1 MTDMT
6 KTPKAPVAHQDRRGI
21 GDAIRVWWDGLSRPA
36 QWAVGVPIIA
46 LLALMP
52 LFPPPLLDTPGVSF
66 GGVMAQF
73 AMYALIAIGLNVVVG
88 QTGLLDLGYVGFY
101 AVGAYTVGLL
111 TSPNSPW
118 NQTDGGWLEPG
129 WAWVAC
135 LPIAIALTALA
146 GLILGAPTLR
156 LRGDY
161 LAIVTLG
168 FGEIVRLMADNL
180 GELTNGSLGLS
191 KIAYPAVGESEAHPG
206 GFFSP
211 GNLGDTSSWNPFQRA
226 SNGTWWFWLGMA
238 FVIVVLL
245 IIGNLER
252 SRVGRSWVAIR
263 EDEDAAEIMGVPT
276 FKFKLWAF
284 VIGASVG
291 GLSGAMYAGQ
301 VTYVNPKQFDIILS
315 MLFLCAVVLGGSGN
329 KLGVIVGAFLIAYLP
344 MRLQSVQLVSSE
356 STGYLML
363 GLDVALLIG
372 LWLLW
377 RWKKDWLPAWVR
389 RVVIG
394 VTIVGVILGLLLFG
408 SVLLFRPG
416 GAQNLGDL
424 KYLYFGIALVVMMIL
439 RPQGLFPVRQKL
451 LAYGRQ
457 VYQAVTRK
465 PVREPAAESIGA
477 GQ

>member
-6 KTPKAPVAHQDRRGI
+6 KTPVKNQDRHGL
-21 GDAIRVWWDGLSRPA
+21 GDAIRDWWDGLSRPG

-46 LLALMP
+46 VLAILP
-52 LFPPPLLDTPGVSF
+52 LYPPPLIDTPGVSF

-88 QTGLLDLGYVGFY
+88 QAGLLDLGYVGFY

-118 NQTDGGWLEPG
+118 NQTDGGWLNPS
-129 WAWVAC
+129 WAWLAC
-135 LPIAIALTALA
+135 LPIAVALTAFA
-146 GLILGAPTLR
+146 GLVLGAPTLR

-180 GELTNGSLGLS
+180 EELTNGSLGLS
-191 KIAYPAVGESEAHPG
+191 KIAYPQVGESEAHPG
-206 GFFSP
+206 GYFSP
-211 GNLGDTSSWNPFQRA
+211 GNLGDPDSANPLQRA
-226 SNGTWWFWLGMA
+226 NNGTWWFWLGMA
-238 FVIVVLL
+238 LVVVVLL
-245 IIGNLER
+245 VIGNLER

-356 STGYLML
+356 STGYLLL
-363 GLDVALLIG
+363 GLDIALLVG

-377 RWKKDWLPAWVR
+377 RWRRDALGVWVR
-389 RVVIG
+389 R
-394 VTIVGVILGLLLFG
+394 GVITVSILAVVFGLLLLG
-408 SVLLFRPG
+408 SVLLYRKG

-451 LAYGRQ
+451 LTYGRQ
-457 VYQAVTRK
+457 VYQAVVRK
-465 PVREPAAESIGA
+465 PAAEPIGA
-477 GQ
+477 GR

>member
-6 KTPKAPVAHQDRRGI
+6 KTAVAQQDKRGI
-21 GDAIRVWWDGLSRPA
+21 GDAIRGWWDGLSRPG
-36 QWAVGVPIIA
+36 QWAVGIPIIA
-46 LLALMP
+46 ALALLP
-52 LFPPPLLDTPGVSF
+52 LFPPPLIDTPGVSF

-88 QTGLLDLGYVGFY
+88 QAGLLDLGYVGFY

-135 LPIAIALTALA
+135 LPLAVALTAVA

-191 KIAYPAVGESEAHPG
+191 KISYPEVGESEARPG

-211 GNLGDTSSWNPFQRA
+211 GNLGNPDSWNPFTRA
-226 SNGTWWFWLGMA
+226 SNGTWWFWLGMVL
-238 FVIVVLL
+238 VIVVLL

-344 MRLQSVQLVSSE
+344 MRLQSVQLVSNE
-356 STGYLML
+356 STGYVLL
-363 GLDVALLIG
+363 ALDIALLVG

-377 RWKKDWLPAWVR
+377 RWRGDVLGVWAR
-389 RVVIG
+389 R
-394 VTIVGVILGLLLFG
+394 GVITASIVAVIFGLLLFG
-408 SVLLFRPG
+408 SVLLFRKG
-416 GAQNLGDL
+416 GAQTLGDL

-451 LAYGRQ
+451 LTYGRQ
-457 VYQAVTRK
+457 VYQAVRK
-465 PVREPAAESIGA
+465 PAELIGA
-477 GQ
+477 RR